1 MSRVLY
7 LATLW
12 SWLVLLPV
20 GSLLADADAG
30 AAATGDAE
38 PSAGEIAA
46 EPSIPSDAIPVPVP
60 SPRHELDGD
69 LLYSILVGEMAA
81 RERDYGLAFTQYL
94 RAARLS
100 GDPRL
105 AELAARSA
113 VSLDDPEAG
122 RRATA
127 LWIALAPDALKA
139 RQLAAY
145 VAVRS
150 GDRDTALL
158 QLRRVVELSDDPGE
172 GYMAAAQLV
181 TSTEDPKERLALMQA
196 LVGEEVDDA
205 DAQLALATLA
215 AAADEVDLAFDS
227 ARRAAELRPGWSR
240 PPLLIGRLLIDLG
253 RFDEARAEME
263 SSLKTM
269 TLQEAQQLRL
279 VYARLLL
286 DADAEDEAL
295 AMFDAVL
302 ELEPDQT
309 EALFAAAVLHL
320 QRKDLTEA
328 REYLTRLQSLGKRR
342 NDAAFL
348 LGQLEDEAGDPDQAL
363 DWYQQVRGRNAA
375 DAQLRIAAIYA
386 AQGKMKQAREILQR
400 LRDQSPED
408 QPMLFMIEAELLRD
422 QDLDGEA
429 LDVYSAALERYPDS
443 GDLLY
448 ARALHA
454 VELGQVDVLERDL
467 RHLLISDP
475 DNADALNAL
484 GYTLADRTDRL
495 AEAYSF
501 IERALQLR
509 PDEPAILDSMGWVL
523 YRLGKAEQAEPYLR
537 RALEMT
543 FDAEIAAHLGEVLW
557 AMGRR
562 DDARSVWEKAMD
574 EDPKHEYLLRVIG
587 RHRVSHSEA
596 GQ

>member
-38 PSAGEIAA
+38 PSAGQIAA

>member
-20 GSLLADADAG
+20 GSLLADAG

-38 PSAGEIAA
+38 PSAGQIAA

-215 AAADEVDLAFDS
+215 AAADEVDRAFDS

>member
-1 MSRVLY
+1 MSRVFCLT
-7 LATLW
+7 ALW
-12 SWLVLLPV
+12 PWLVLLPV
-20 GSLLADADAG
+20 GSLLADAVAPAETGGEESPVVEVQADPPGPADAG
-30 AAATGDAE
+30 PALA
-38 PSAGEIAA
+38 
-46 EPSIPSDAIPVPVP
+46 P
-60 SPRHELDGD
+60 SPLQELDGD

-81 RERDYGLAFTQYL
+81 RERDYRLAFTQYL
-94 RAARLS
+94 QAAHLS
-100 GDPRL
+100 RDPRL
-105 AELAARSA
+105 AELAARAA
-113 VSLDDPEAG
+113 VSLGDPEAG

-127 LWIALAPDALKA
+127 FWITLAPDALKA

-150 GDRDTALL
+150 GDRDAALR
-158 QLRRVVELSDDPGE
+158 QLRRVVELSDGRGD

-196 LVGEEVDDA
+196 LVGDEVDDA

-215 AAADEVDLAFDS
+215 AAADETDLAFHA
-227 ARRAAELRPGWSR
+227 ARRAAELRPGWGR
-240 PPLLIGRLLIDLG
+240 PRLLIARLLIDAE

-263 SSLKTM
+263 SSLED
-269 TLQEAQQLRL
+269 LALDEAQQLRL

-295 AMFDAVL
+295 TLFEGIL
-302 ELEPDQT
+302 ELDPDQT
-309 EALFAAAVLHL
+309 DALFAASVLHL
-320 QRKDLTEA
+320 QRQEIAEA
-328 REYLTRLQSLGKRR
+328 REHLTRLRALGKRSD
-342 NDAAFL
+342 DAAFM
-348 LGQLEDEAGDPDQAL
+348 LGQLEDEAGNPAL
-363 DWYQQVRGRNAA
+363 ALEWYQQVRGPNAA
-375 DAQLRIAAIYA
+375 DAQLRIAGIFAE
-386 AQGKMKQAREILQR
+386 QGEMTRAREILQR

-408 QPMLFMIEAELLRD
+408 QPMLFLIEAELLRD
-422 QDLDGEA
+422 QDLNGEA

-454 VELGQVDVLERDL
+454 VELGQVDMLERDL
-467 RHLLISDP
+467 RHLLIKDP
-475 DNADALNAL
+475 DNVDALNAL

-509 PDEPAILDSMGWVL
+509 PEEPAILDSMGWVL
-523 YRLGKAEQAEPYLR
+523 YRMGRLEQAEPYLR
-537 RALEMT
+537 RALDMV

-562 DDARSVWEKAMD
+562 DEARNVWEKAMD
-574 EDPKHEYLLRVIG
+574 EDPEHEYLLRVIG
-587 RHRVSHSEA
+587 RHRVSHN
-596 GQ
+596 GPDQ

>member
-1 MSRVLY
+1 
-7 LATLW
+7 
-12 SWLVLLPV
+12 VLLPV

-38 PSAGEIAA
+38 PSAGQIAA

>member
-1 MSRVLY
+1 
-7 LATLW
+7 
-12 SWLVLLPV
+12 VLLPV
-20 GSLLADADAG
+20 GSLLANADAG

-38 PSAGEIAA
+38 PSAGQIAA
-46 EPSIPSDAIPVPVP
+46 EPSIPSDAIPVSVP

>member
-38 PSAGEIAA
+38 PSAGQIAA

-286 DADAEDEAL
+286 DADAQDEAL

>member
-38 PSAGEIAA
+38 PSAGQIAA

-113 VSLDDPEAG
+113 VSLDDPKAG